1 MEQSHASVENATT
14 KLHGGTKQR
23 KNPLTE
29 IFKII
34 NEMSRQSR
42 DHSCKRADVVMRAFG
57 RNYQEAQVDE
67 CIQEYEA
74 LGVWQYNSGNQA
86 IRITIHDD

>member
-1 MEQSHASVENATT
+1 MVT
-14 KLHGGTKQR
+14 
-23 KNPLTE
+23 
-29 IFKII
+29 
-34 NEMSRQSR
+34 
-42 DHSCKRADVVMRAFG
+42 RAFG

-74 LGVWQYNSGNQA
+74 LGVWQYDSGDQV